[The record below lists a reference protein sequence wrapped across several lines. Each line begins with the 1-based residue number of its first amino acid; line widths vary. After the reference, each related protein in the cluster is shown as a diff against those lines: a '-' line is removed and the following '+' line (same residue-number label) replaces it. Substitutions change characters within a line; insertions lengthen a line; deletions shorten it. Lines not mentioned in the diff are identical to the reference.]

1 MALFNTIIKYTVPYL
16 KALLGPGWEL
26 ATHGTSDPVGGLTDR
41 TFTRTFGALSLALAL
56 VMGSTM
62 PFDQVRAAE
71 NKADKQIPAENTK
84 PLWELGFV
92 AAGAYLPHYP
102 AAAESQARFLPFP
115 WLVYRGEVFR
125 AGERGLL
132 RGLVVK
138 SEKIELDI
146 SFSGSLP
153 VDAEDNDAR
162 SGLPELDWLGEVGPR
177 LQVNILRT
185 GNQVR
190 SARFDL
196 ELPVRGVFSTDF
208 SDYPEW
214 RGVVFA
220 PSIAYR
226 NRNFGGSGLTFEI
239 TAEAIFATEELMDY
253 FYEVESRFVRPGR
266 SAFDAEAGYLG
277 ARFALNMRRK
287 FGSRV
292 TGFLNTSLQNYSGS
306 TKSDS
311 PLSLE
316 TFNYGIVAGIK
327 FALFQSDKRV
337 PD

>member
-1 MALFNTIIKYTVPYL
+1 M
-16 KALLGPGWEL
+16 
-26 ATHGTSDPVGGLTDR
+26 
-41 TFTRTFGALSLALAL
+41 
-56 VMGSTM
+56 
-62 PFDQVRAAE
+62 
-71 NKADKQIPAENTK
+71 
-84 PLWELGFV
+84 
-92 AAGAYLPHYP
+92 
-102 AAAESQARFLPFP
+102 
-115 WLVYRGEVFR
+115 
-125 AGERGLL
+125 L

-138 SEKIELDI
+138 SERIELDV

-153 VDAEDNDAR
+153 VDAEDNDAW

-226 NRNFGGSGLTFEI
+226 NRNFGGSGLTFEV

-253 FYEVESRFVRPGR
+253 FYEVESRFVRPGCPAPA
-266 SAFDAEAGYLG
+266 SE
-277 ARFALNMRRK
+277 
-287 FGSRV
+287 
-292 TGFLNTSLQNYSGS
+292 
-306 TKSDS
+306 S
-311 PLSLE
+311 PLCQLAADTPAISRAMSERRTPCRAPMSLSRAPAWGE
-316 TFNYGIVAGIK
+316 SCP
-327 FALFQSDKRV
+327 FAIALATRRLV
-337 PD
+337 CC